1 MGIGEGF
8 VILLVVILICL
19 IWYNVYRLTE
29 PRLNKPEIVNGIKV
43 IQKSKM
49 AIPPEELNRKIKE
62 YQKRVDE
69 YELLKKKYNNNV
81 TPLNPKPRNPGPGPG
96 GAA

>member
-19 IWYNVYRLTE
+19 IWYNVYKLTE
-29 PRLNKPEIVNGIKV
+29 PRLNKPEIINGIKV
-43 IQKSKM
+43 IQKSQMILTPAQLNKK
-49 AIPPEELNRKIKE
+49 IEEYN
-62 YQKRVDE
+62 KRVED
-69 YELLKKKYNNNV
+69 YEKLKKKYNNNI